1 MSGVSGMV
9 AGERGCHPGRARR
22 ASRGGRLGGVAWR
35 VGVLRVVTLGGDSFV
50 LPLRF
55 ALFLL
60 FFVLWSCP
68 PLVADRRRVPA
79 AALSRARA
87 ATRTRKLDAVPRVA
101 PADARALSA
110 PPRAAVVLP
119 RASEARS
126 QLHGTGRYTGICSC
140 ERTVPYRFEVKFN
153 YISFAVGTQAFRR
166 NGSPQGAT
174 GRPLPRHRP
183 SFWLVKR
190 G

>member
-79 AALSRARA
+79 AALSRPRGDPHSQVRRCAARRAGRRACVVGGPSCGRGA
-87 ATRTRKLDAVPRVA
+87 ATR
-101 PADARALSA
+101 
-110 PPRAAVVLP
+110 
-119 RASEARS
+119 
-126 QLHGTGRYTGICSC
+126 I
-140 ERTVPYRFEVKFN
+140 
-153 YISFAVGTQAFRR
+153 
-166 NGSPQGAT
+166 
-174 GRPLPRHRP
+174 
-183 SFWLVKR
+183 
-190 G
+190 